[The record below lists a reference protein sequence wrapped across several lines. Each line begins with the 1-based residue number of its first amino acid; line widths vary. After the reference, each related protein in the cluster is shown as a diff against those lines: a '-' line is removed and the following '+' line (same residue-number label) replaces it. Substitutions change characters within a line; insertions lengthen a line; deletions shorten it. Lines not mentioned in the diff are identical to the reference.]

1 MNYPKRFSIGK
12 MYQREKGIY
21 LKDKNCT
28 SQSRYEQTQ
37 YEIDYTNQGVKL
49 QDVEL
54 ATFYLKN
61 GLPYRGLKATDNI
74 PANYLLVQV
83 PRQLIISSRT
93 AFQSSQKAFYFKHR
107 DFFLDHEEGEEHTI
121 MAFLIMNKRE
131 GIKSKY
137 YRFITQ
143 LPIDVNMLIFWSED
157 KLKLLQDENLIQ
169 KVHKKKEEYEQTYQI
184 FKAIMNATENEF
196 QWAYS
201 NLYTRDFGH
210 NLKYKSMVP
219 FCEFFN
225 HECVDVHIALLSEDE
240 LKEQNGQ
247 TLINIQNQKDQKDQK
262 DQKGKKATKK
272 QTKQQNKKKGDFY
285 AEEELQSVQSS
296 SDSDNS
302 LDLDQN
308 ESDLDD
314 FIADQIIEWASK
326 NELEEQTFEVLKDYV
341 LSNLKAQYTQETV
354 QIDRNETKKIMNWIE
369 DEDFDY
375 FCISSQKTENFK
387 KGAQVYFNYG
397 RLSNREL
404 LLRYGIA
411 IERNKY
417 DHVYLRIN
425 TEELLKRRGM
435 RVFQKQ
441 YLSIKLKYTEFPFAL
456 LKFSKAITDF
466 RSENQD
472 YYDLQNV
479 LKTIDIQTEL
489 RGQEFLISLG
499 LKKSIE
505 LLKQFKGEFKEDL
518 TKSDLLLK
526 DKQLDYD
533 EYFSLVYRLEKQRI
547 LQQNI
552 ILLQLAREILL
563 DPERLDYV
571 CSSYES
577 SQYEYTYR
585 IILKKYLEQIL
596 IQ

>member
-21 LKDKNCT
+21 LKDKKCT
-28 SQSRYEQTQ
+28 SSSGGEQTK

-61 GLPYRGLKATDNI
+61 GLPYRGLKATDDI
-74 PANYLLVQV
+74 PANFLLVQV

-131 GIKSKY
+131 GIQSKY
-137 YRFITQ
+137 YRFIAQ
-143 LPIDVNMLIFWSED
+143 LPVDVNMLIFWSED
-157 KLKLLQDENLIQ
+157 KLKLLQDESLIQ
-169 KVHKKKEEYEQTYQI
+169 KVHKKKEEYDQTYQV
-184 FKAIMNATENEF
+184 FKDIMNATEDEF

-210 NLKYKSMVP
+210 NLKYKSMIP

-225 HECVDVHIALLSEDE
+225 HECVDVHIALLQKNEI
-240 LKEQNGQ
+240 KEQQ
-247 TLINIQNQKDQKDQK
+247 DQILINSCNHNGK
-262 DQKGKKATKK
+262 KGKKAKK
-272 QTKQQNKKKGDFY
+272 QKGGFY

-326 NELEEQTFEVLKDYV
+326 NELEEETFLVLKDYV
-341 LSNLKAQYTQETV
+341 LCNVKAQYTQETV
-354 QIDRNETKKIMNWIE
+354 QIDRNETKKIMNWID

-425 TEELLKRRGM
+425 TKELLKRRVM

-441 YLSIKLKYTEFPFAL
+441 FLSIKLKYTEFPFAL
-456 LKFSKAITDF
+456 LKFSKAIKE
-466 RSENQD
+466 SENQD

-489 RGQEFLISLG
+489 KG
-499 LKKSIE
+499 LTKSIE
-505 LLKQFKGEFKEDL
+505 LLQQFKAEFKEDL
-518 TKSDLLLK
+518 SKGDLLLK

-533 EYFSLVYRLEKQRI
+533 EYFALVYRLEKQRI
-547 LQQNI
+547 LQHNI

-563 DPERLDYV
+563 DPERLEYT

-577 SQYEYTYR
+577 SQYQYTYR